1 MYLAVAAVLDR
12 LLNGPFLL
20 EVFSELP
27 LESLENVIYLFI
39 INTKSLGRY
48 LIRSMVTDVT
58 NLQPLPINK

>member
-27 LESLENVIYLFI
+27 LESLENVFFLFI

-48 LIRSMVTDVT
+48 LIRSNGYGSYKSTT
-58 NLQPLPINK
+58 FTHK

>member
-27 LESLENVIYLFI
+27 LESLENVFFLFI

-48 LIRSMVTDVT
+48 LIRSNGYGCYKSTT
-58 NLQPLPINK
+58 FTHK

>member
-27 LESLENVIYLFI
+27 LESLENVFFLFI

-48 LIRSMVTDVT
+48 LISSNGYGSYKSTT
-58 NLQPLPINK
+58 FTHK

>member
-27 LESLENVIYLFI
+27 LESLENVFYLFV
-39 INTKSLGRY
+39 INTKSLGRV
-48 LIRSMVTDVT
+48 MDTDLT